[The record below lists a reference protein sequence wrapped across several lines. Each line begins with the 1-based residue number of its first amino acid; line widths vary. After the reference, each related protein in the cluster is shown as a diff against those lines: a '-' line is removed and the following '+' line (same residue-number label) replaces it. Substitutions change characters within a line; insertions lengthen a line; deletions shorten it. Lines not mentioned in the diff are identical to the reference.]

1 MMISEH
7 RQHVSIRER
16 RANSLV
22 TLMVRFSLRLFRIL
36 GKLVPF
42 VILFLRDRRR
52 FLFFGRSR
60 SISRE
65 AHEQRAR
72 KLRDVM
78 LALGPTFVKIGQVL
92 STRPDVVPQVYAEEF
107 VTLQDAVPTGP
118 YREMIPALADD
129 VGYHSYDDFDPEP
142 IAGGSLAQV
151 YRATYQ
157 GDHVVVKVRRP
168 GVKDLIETDLRIIR
182 RLIPLVML
190 LAPERL
196 QFSLRNMA
204 DDFERI
210 ILEELDFEREAR
222 MMAEIRANFERDGNE
237 PVVIPRVYHDVS
249 SGRVLTMA
257 YVKGTKVTDVDEL
270 EADGHDPSEVARN
283 VANAYFTM
291 GLEHGVYH
299 GDPHPG
305 NLAVDEEG
313 RIVFYDFGMS
323 GRFTPAMQNSVVNLY
338 LAAVNRNVDGIIDE
352 LVALGALDP
361 DADRAAVGHV
371 LELVIEDLEGSETV
385 NWQQIISEVTGML
398 HEFPFR
404 IPPDI
409 MLVLRVGSISEGV
422 LRQLDPEFDF
432 LAAAQTFLR
441 EHGFMERAARMKL
454 EEMRGELEAS
464 LWALLRLP
472 TKLERELDARA
483 EERTQAIVRRQQ
495 QDSLSLGYALLAAS
509 SLIGTALLAAVDLTY
524 ALIGLGVALV
534 FIILFLTSSGRLSR

>member
-1 MMISEH
+1 
-7 RQHVSIRER
+7 
-16 RANSLV
+16 
-22 TLMVRFSLRLFRIL
+22 
-36 GKLVPF
+36 
-42 VILFLRDRRR
+42 
-52 FLFFGRSR
+52 
-60 SISRE
+60 
-65 AHEQRAR
+65 
-72 KLRDVM
+72 
-78 LALGPTFVKIGQVL
+78 
-92 STRPDVVPQVYAEEF
+92 VYAEEF

-157 GDHVVVKVRRP
+157 GEPVIVKVRRP
-168 GVKDLIETDLRIIR
+168 GIKDLIETDLRIIR
-182 RLIPLVML
+182 RFIPLVML
-190 LAPERL
+190 FAPARL

-222 MMAEIRANFERDGNE
+222 MMAEIRSNFERDDNE
-237 PVVIPRVYHDVS
+237 TVVIPRVYQDAS
-249 SGRVLTMA
+249 SERVLTMA
-257 YVKGTKVTDVDEL
+257 YVEGTKITDVDKL
-270 EADGHDPSEVARN
+270 ESGGHDPKQVARD

-305 NLAVDEEG
+305 NLAVDDDG

-352 LVALGALDP
+352 LIALGALDP

-371 LELVIEDLEGSETV
+371 LELVIDDLQGSETV

-422 LRQLDPEFDF
+422 LRQLDSEFDF
-432 LAAAQTFLR
+432 LAAAQAFLR

-454 EEMRGELEAS
+454 NEMRGELEAS

-472 TKLERELDARA
+472 AKFEQELDARQ
-483 EERTQAIVRRQQ
+483 EERMHAAARTQQ
-495 QDSLSLGYALLAAS
+495 QRSRSLGYAILAAT
-509 SLIGTALLAAVDLTY
+509 SLIGSALLVSVDLTY
-524 ALIGLGVALV
+524 SLLGMVVVLV
-534 FIILFLTSSGRLSR
+534 FLFLFVRSSDDDRR